1 MTWGLPTSVEIG
13 EESFKIRSDYRV
25 ILDICAACAD
35 PELSGEE
42 KTAAVLAIFY
52 EDVDSLPPEHWREG
66 VEKCFWFING
76 GVDSESAKSPRLVDW
91 EQDFPYIC
99 GPVNRVLGGEVRAV
113 EYMHWWT
120 FLAAYME
127 IGDCT
132 FAQVV
137 RIRDRLA
144 RGKSLDKQDRVWYR
158 QNRHLVDF
166 QKKYTSAE
174 QDLLKEWSGV

>member
-1 MTWGLPTSVEIG
+1 M
-13 EESFKIRSDYRV
+13 
-25 ILDICAACAD
+25 DICAASGD
-35 PELSGEE
+35 PDLSGEE
-42 KTAAVLAIFY
+42 KTAAVLGIFY
-52 EDVDSLPPEHWREG
+52 PDADGIPPEYWREA

-76 GVDSESAKSPRLVDW
+76 GADADGKKTPRLVDW
-91 EQDFPYIC
+91 EQDFAYVC
-99 GPVNRVLGGEVRAV
+99 GPVNRVLGEEIRAV
-113 EYMHWWT
+113 PYMHWWT

-158 QNRHLVDF
+158 QNRQLVDF
-166 QKKYTSAE
+166 KKKYTSTE
-174 QDLLKEWSGV
+174 QDLLKEWGGS

>member
-1 MTWGLPTSVEIG
+1 MTWGLPTSVEING
-13 EESFKIRSDYRV
+13 ADYEVRTDFRE
-25 ILDICAACAD
+25 ILDICAACSD

-42 KTAAVLAIFY
+42 KTAVVLSIFFK
-52 EDVDSLPPEHWREG
+52 DVDSLPPEYWREG
-66 VEKCFWFING
+66 VEMCFWFING
-76 GVDSESAKSPRLVDW
+76 GVSNESSKSPRLMDW

-99 GPVNRVLGGEVRAV
+99 GPVNRVLGEEVRAV

-137 RIRDRLA
+137 RIRDHLA
-144 RGKSLDKQDRVWYR
+144 RGKPLDKQDRIWYR

-174 QDLLKEWSGV
+174 QDLLKEWGGG